1 MEAHY
6 FKINTMLFIYPK
18 HKEITKDISVMVS
31 LYLQIC
37 YDLFFEDEISW
48 RAMDYM
54 QVLGSD
60 GQDKPKQL
68 YK

>member
-18 HKEITKDISVMVS
+18 HKETTKDVSVLVS
-31 LYLQIC
+31 LYLQIR
-37 YDLFFEDEISW
+37 YDLFFEDEINW